1 MRAVLTYHSIDDT
14 GSPIS
19 VSPEQFSAHMRFL
32 TTDAVRVVP
41 LAQLMTEKASDGPSV
56 AITFDDGFKNF
67 ESVAVPQLVDSGLP
81 STLFVVTGGVGGTN
95 AWGDVEESG
104 IPTLPLLDWD
114 GLGRVRDAGVELGAH
129 TRTHPHLTECS
140 SESLFDELDHPISE
154 LRQRL
159 DMTPT
164 ALAYPYGN
172 HDEAT
177 VTAARARYEFA
188 VTTRLATV
196 EPKEDPLAIP
206 RLDMFYFR
214 EPGRLESLGTSGFQ
228 AYVTLRRTLR
238 SIRSAVLGT

>member
-1 MRAVLTYHSIDDT
+1 M
-14 GSPIS
+14 
-19 VSPEQFSAHMRFL
+19 
-32 TTDAVRVVP
+32 
-41 LAQLMTEKASDGPSV
+41 

-67 ESVAVPQLVDSGLP
+67 ESVALPHLVDGGLP

-95 AWGDVEESG
+95 AWSGVEESG

-114 GLGRVRDAGVELGAH
+114 GLGRVHEAGVELGAH

-140 SESLFDELDHPISE
+140 SESLADELDHPITE
-154 LRQRL
+154 LQQRL
-159 DMTPT
+159 DLRPT

-177 VTAARARYEFA
+177 VTAARVRYECA

-196 EPKEDPLAIP
+196 GPKEDLLAIP

-214 EPGRLESLGTSGFQ
+214 DPPRLEWLGTSGFRT
-228 AYVTLRRTLR
+228 YLKLRRTLR
-238 SIRSAVLGT
+238 SLRSTVLGT